1 MDAIALSA
9 LFLAALV
16 NAAIPGPA
24 LLLVLARA
32 TQDGLIVG
40 AVTALGAT
48 LSVGLLLA
56 LGAGAMMGVLSIGE
70 PAFVAMRVGGIV
82 VLTILGLRMLA
93 ATAPTPV
100 GDAAVVGNNGQ
111 LAGFAAGLT
120 VGLASPFNLIFFL
133 ALLPQ
138 FIDPTSLTTRSLLLA
153 CGLALL
159 ASAVP
164 LAVVSCLGAAQARLA
179 PQAAPW
185 VVRGGGVAMIGFA
198 GLVTVSAF

>member
-1 MDAIALSA
+1 MDTIALSA

-16 NAAIPGPA
+16 KAAIPGPV

-32 TQDGLIVG
+32 AQGGLSVG
-40 AVTALGAT
+40 AAAALGAI
-48 LSVGLLLA
+48 LAVALLFA
-56 LGAGAMMGVLSIGE
+56 LGAGTLVGVLSIGE
-70 PAFVAMRVGGIV
+70 TAFAAMKLAGIA
-82 VLTILGLRMLA
+82 TITIFGLRMLA
-93 ATAPTPV
+93 TTSSTLV
-100 GDAAVVGNNGQ
+100 GEAALGGNNGRV
-111 LAGFAAGLT
+111 AGFAAGLAL
-120 VGLASPFNLIFFL
+120 GLTSPFNLIFFL

-138 FIDPTSLTTRSLLLA
+138 FVDPTSLTMNCLVLA

-164 LAVVSCLGAAQARLA
+164 LAVVSCLGAAHSRLA